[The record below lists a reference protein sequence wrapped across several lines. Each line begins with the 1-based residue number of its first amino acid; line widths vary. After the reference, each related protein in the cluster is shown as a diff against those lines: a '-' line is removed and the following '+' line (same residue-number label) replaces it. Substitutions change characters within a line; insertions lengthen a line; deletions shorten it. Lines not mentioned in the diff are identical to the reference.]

1 MPAPDAATTAA
12 PVQTAPSSAAAP
24 ESSAKATSLPPIN
37 KSNPHIVILGGGF
50 GGLNLAKSLSGTKAR
65 ITLIDRQ
72 NHHLFQPLLYQV
84 ATATLSAVEIAKPL
98 RSILSTRDDIITEMA
113 EVQSVDLASRTVIL
127 ADRTITYDYLILALG
142 GVTSYFGHPEW
153 AEHAPGLK
161 SVNDALRIR
170 REIIFAFEKAEM
182 TTDADEL
189 KKLMTIVIV
198 GGGPTGVEM
207 AGACKELGRYV
218 MRHDFRRIDPTKIR
232 VILIEAADRILMHL
246 PRDLS
251 ASAQAQLESIGVEV
265 RLNTMV
271 KDIKEESVVVS
282 AKEKPDVMETIGA
295 ASVVWSAGVA
305 ANPITRTMG
314 IDIDR
319 AGRIKVNPDLSI
331 PGYPEAFAIGD
342 ICFIAGKDGTPVPG
356 VSPAAIQMGQ
366 YVAKIISTEQGD
378 PGMRPDQREPFSY
391 WDKGTMATIGHSHA
405 VAMIPVPGLGLTVK
419 YGGFFAWLTWLL
431 VHLLFLVG
439 FTNKVTVVIRWVW
452 AFFTRRQGAR
462 VITANDGRGVT
473 PIANMPTTTMASPP
487 KAR

>member
-1 MPAPDAATTAA
+1 MSSTPAATTPPETASSPAA
-12 PVQTAPSSAAAP
+12 SPV
-24 ESSAKATSLPPIN
+24 IN
-37 KSNPHIVILGGGF
+37 RSNPHIVILGGGF
-50 GGLNLAKSLSGTKAR
+50 AGLNLAKSLGDLKAR

-98 RSILSTRDDIITEMA
+98 RSILSQKENILTEMA
-113 EVQSVDLASRTVIL
+113 EVQSVDLASRTIIL
-127 ADRTITYDYLILALG
+127 ADRTINYDYLIIALG

-170 REIIFAFEKAEM
+170 REIIFAFEQAEM

-198 GGGPTGVEM
+198 GGGPTGVEL
-207 AGACKELGRYV
+207 AGACKELGRFV
-218 MRHDFRRIDPTKIR
+218 MRHDFRRIDPTKVR
-232 VILIEAADRILMHL
+232 VILIEAADRILLHL

-265 RLNTMV
+265 RVNTMV
-271 KDIKEESVVVS
+271 KDIKDQKVVVS
-282 AKEKPDVMETIGA
+282 HKEKPDELETIGA
-295 ASVVWSAGVA
+295 ASIVWSAGVA

-314 IDIDR
+314 VDIDR

-331 PGYPEAFAIGD
+331 PGHPEAFAIGD
-342 ICFIAGKDGTPVPG
+342 VCFITNKDGTPVPG

-366 YVAKIISTEQGD
+366 YVAKLIRTEQGD
-378 PGMRPDQREPFSY
+378 ASLRVDQREVFAY

-405 VAMIPVPGLGLTVK
+405 VAMIPIPGLGVTLK
-419 YGGFFAWLTWLL
+419 YGGFFAWLSWLL
-431 VHLLFLVG
+431 VHLMFLVG
-439 FTNKVTVVIRWVW
+439 FTNKVTVMIRWVW

-462 VITANDGRGVT
+462 VITASDGRGVT
-473 PIANMPTTTMASPP
+473 PSTTTPSTGSITPANQ
-487 KAR
+487 RN

>member
-1 MPAPDAATTAA
+1 MPATEAA
-12 PVQTAPSSAAAP
+12 PAEAPVTAAAP
-24 ESSAKATSLPPIN
+24 AIN
-37 KSNPHIVILGGGF
+37 KTRPHIVILGGGF
-50 GGLNLAKSLSGTKAR
+50 AGLNMAKTLGGIDAR

-98 RSILSTRDDIITEMA
+98 RSIFSMRPNITTEMA

-127 ADRTITYDYLILALG
+127 ADRTINYDYLIVALG

-170 REIIFAFEKAEM
+170 REVIFAFEKAEM
-182 TTDADEL
+182 TTDPDEL
-189 KKLMTIVIV
+189 SKLMTIVIV

-232 VILIEAADRILMHL
+232 VILIEAADRILLHL

-251 ASAQAQLESIGVEV
+251 ASAQSQLESIGVEV

-271 KDIKEESVVVS
+271 KDIKEQMVVVS
-282 AKEKPDVMETIGA
+282 HKEKPEALETIGA
-295 ASVVWSAGVA
+295 ASIVWSAGVA
-305 ANPITRTMG
+305 ANPVTRTMG
-314 IDIDR
+314 VDIDR

-342 ICFIAGKDGTPVPG
+342 VCFTANKDGTAVPG

-366 YVAKIISTEQGD
+366 YVAKLILTEQGD
-378 PGMRPDQREPFSY
+378 KSLRPDQRDPFAY

-405 VAMIPVPGLGLTVK
+405 VAMIPVPGLGITLK
-419 YGGFFAWLTWLL
+419 YGGFFAWMSWLL
-431 VHLLFLVG
+431 VHLMFLVG
-439 FTNKVTVVIRWVW
+439 FTNKVTVMIRWVW

-473 PIANMPTTTMASPP
+473 PSSNSPTTTMATPP
-487 KAR
+487 KVG

>member
-1 MPAPDAATTAA
+1 MSAT
-12 PVQTAPSSAAAP
+12 PVTPSSAPAVAKPVAAR
-24 ESSAKATSLPPIN
+24 PIN
-37 KSNPHIVILGGGF
+37 KSNPHIVVLGGGF
-50 GGLNLAKSLSGTKAR
+50 GGLNFAKTMGEGKAR
-65 ITLIDRQ
+65 ITMIDRQ

-84 ATATLSAVEIAKPL
+84 ATATLSSVEIAKPL
-98 RSILSTRDDIITEMA
+98 RSILRSYGNISIEME
-113 EVQSVDLASRTVIL
+113 EVQSIDLQSRAVL
-127 ADRTITYDYLILALG
+127 MSERTINYDYLVVGLG
-142 GVTSYFGHPEW
+142 GMTSYFGHPEW

-161 SVNDALRIR
+161 SINDALRIR

-182 TTDADEL
+182 TTDPDDL

-198 GGGPTGVEM
+198 GGGPTGVEL

-218 MRHDFRRIDPTKIR
+218 MRHDFRRIDPTKVR
-232 VILIEAADRILMHL
+232 VILVEAADRILMHM

-251 ASAQAQLESIGVEV
+251 AAAQRQLESIGVEV

-271 KDIKEESVVVS
+271 KDIRHESVVVS
-282 AKEKPDVMETIGA
+282 SKDKPDVLETIGA
-295 ASVVWSAGVA
+295 ASIVWAAGVA

-314 IDIDR
+314 VDIDR

-331 PGYPEAFAIGD
+331 PGHPEAFAIGD
-342 ICFIAGKDGTPVPG
+342 IALILNKDGTPVPG

-366 YVAKIISTEQGD
+366 YVARLIKTEQAD
-378 PGMRPDQREPFSY
+378 PGMRPDQREPFAY

-405 VAMIPVPGLGLTVK
+405 VAMIPLPGTGITLK
-419 YGGFFAWLTWLL
+419 YGGFFAWVSWLL

-462 VITANDGRGVT
+462 VITANDGRGITPSTAAPSTSMVT
-473 PIANMPTTTMASPP
+473 PP
-487 KAR
+487 KGA

>member
-1 MPAPDAATTAA
+1 MSATDVLPSPVLPAAETTA
-12 PVQTAPSSAAAP
+12 V
-24 ESSAKATSLPPIN
+24 KPIN
-37 KSNPHIVILGGGF
+37 KTNPHIVVLGGGF
-50 GGLNLAKSLSGTKAR
+50 GGLNFAKSLHNTSAR

-84 ATATLSAVEIAKPL
+84 ATATLSSVEIAKPL
-98 RSILSTRDDIITEMA
+98 RSIFSGYENISCELG
-113 EVQSVDLASRTVIL
+113 EVQAIDLKSRTIIL
-127 ADRTITYDYLILALG
+127 PDRTLTYDYLVIALG

-161 SVNDALRIR
+161 SINDALRIR
-170 REIIFAFEKAEM
+170 REILFAFEKAEL
-182 TTDADEL
+182 TQDPEEL

-198 GGGPTGVEM
+198 GGGPTGVEL

-251 ASAQAQLESIGVEV
+251 TSAQKQLESIGVEV
-265 RLNTMV
+265 RLHTMV
-271 KDIKEESVVVS
+271 KDIQGETVIVS
-282 AKEKPDVMETIGA
+282 SKDKPDVMETIGT
-295 ASVVWSAGVA
+295 ASIVWAAGVA
-305 ANPITRTMG
+305 ANPITRTLG
-314 IDIDR
+314 VDIDR

-331 PGYPEAFAIGD
+331 PGYPEAFAVGD
-342 ICFIAGKDGTPVPG
+342 IAFILNKDGSPVPG
-356 VSPAAIQMGQ
+356 VSPAAMQMGN
-366 YVAKIISTEQGD
+366 YVGKIIETELAD
-378 PGMRPDQREPFSY
+378 PQLRPDQREPFKY

-405 VAMIPVPGLGLTVK
+405 VAMLGPIK
-419 YGGFFAWLTWLL
+419 FSGFLAWIAWLG

-439 FTNKVTVVIRWVW
+439 FTNKATVVIRWVW

-473 PIANMPTTTMASPP
+473 PSTLTPPTSVATPP
-487 KAR
+487 KVQ

>member
-1 MPAPDAATTAA
+1 MPATETAPAAA
-12 PVQTAPSSAAAP
+12 PVPASSPA
-24 ESSAKATSLPPIN
+24 IN
-37 KSNPHIVILGGGF
+37 KTRPHIVILGGGF
-50 GGLNLAKSLSGTKAR
+50 AGLNMAKTLGELDAR

-84 ATATLSAVEIAKPL
+84 ATATLSSVEIAKPL
-98 RSILSTRDDIITEMA
+98 RSILSMRPNITTEMA

-127 ADRTITYDYLILALG
+127 ADRTINYDYLVVALG

-170 REIIFAFEKAEM
+170 REILFAFERAEM
-182 TTDADEL
+182 TTDPDEL
-189 KKLMTIVIV
+189 SKLMTIVIV

-218 MRHDFRRIDPTKIR
+218 MRHDFRRIDPSKIR
-232 VILIEAADRILMHL
+232 VILIEAADRILLHL

-251 ASAQAQLESIGVEV
+251 ASAQSQLESIGVEI

-271 KDIKEESVVVS
+271 KDIKEQTVVVS
-282 AKEKPDVMETIGA
+282 HKEKPDALETIGA
-295 ASVVWSAGVA
+295 ASIVWSAGVA
-305 ANPITRTMG
+305 ANPVTRTMG
-314 IDIDR
+314 VDIDR

-331 PGYPEAFAIGD
+331 PGHPEAFAIGD
-342 ICFIAGKDGTPVPG
+342 VCFITNKDGSPVPG

-366 YVAKIISTEQGD
+366 YVAKLILTELGD
-378 PGMRPDQREPFSY
+378 KGLRPDQREPFSY

-405 VAMIPVPGLGLTVK
+405 VAMIPIPGLGVTLK
-419 YGGFFAWLTWLL
+419 YGGFFAWMSWLL
-431 VHLLFLVG
+431 VHLMFLVG
-439 FTNKVTVVIRWVW
+439 FTNKVTVMIRWVW

-473 PIANMPTTTMASPP
+473 PSSTSPTTTMATPP
-487 KAR
+487 KAA

>member
-1 MPAPDAATTAA
+1 MSATEAPAPAATESGAA
-12 PVQTAPSSAAAP
+12 R
-24 ESSAKATSLPPIN
+24 PIN
-37 KSNPHIVILGGGF
+37 KAHPHIVILGGGF
-50 GGLNLAKSLSGTKAR
+50 AGLNIAKTLGDIKAQ

-84 ATATLSAVEIAKPL
+84 ATATLSSVEIAKPL
-98 RSILSTRDDIITEMA
+98 RSILSAHANITTEMA
-113 EVQSVDLASRTVIL
+113 EVQSIDLSSRTVIL
-127 ADRTITYDYLILALG
+127 ADRTVTYDYLITALG

-153 AEHAPGLK
+153 AEFAPGLK

-182 TTDADEL
+182 TTDADL
-189 KKLMTIVIV
+189 LSKLMTIVIV
-198 GGGPTGVEM
+198 GGGPTGVEL

-218 MRHDFRRIDPTKIR
+218 MRHDFRRIDPAKIR
-232 VILIEAADRILMHL
+232 VILIEAADRILMHM

-251 ASAQAQLESIGVEV
+251 ASAQKQLESIGVEI

-271 KDIKEESVVVS
+271 KDIKKHTVVVS
-282 AKEKPDVMETIGA
+282 AKEKPDVLETIGA
-295 ASVVWSAGVA
+295 CSIVWAAGVA
-305 ANPITRTMG
+305 ANPVTRTMG
-314 IDIDR
+314 VDIDR

-331 PGYPEAFAIGD
+331 PGYPEAFAVGD
-342 ICFIAGKDGTPVPG
+342 ICLITNKDGTPVPG

-366 YVAKIISTEQGD
+366 YVGRIIRTEQADNGL
-378 PGMRPDQREPFSY
+378 RPDQREPFAY

-405 VAMIPVPGLGLTVK
+405 VAMIPIPNTGVTLK
-419 YGGFFAWLTWLL
+419 YGGFFAWLSWLL

-462 VITANDGRGVT
+462 IVTANDGRGVT
-473 PIANMPTTTMASPP
+473 PMTTTPSTTMAMPP
-487 KAR
+487 KSV

>member
-1 MPAPDAATTAA
+1 MSSTPAATNSPETASS
-12 PVQTAPSSAAAP
+12 TASPA
-24 ESSAKATSLPPIN
+24 IN
-37 KSNPHIVILGGGF
+37 RSNPHIVILGGGF
-50 GGLNLAKSLSGTKAR
+50 AGLNLAKSLGDLKAR

-98 RSILSTRDDIITEMA
+98 RSILSQRENILTEMA
-113 EVQSVDLASRTVIL
+113 EVQSVDLASRTIIL
-127 ADRTITYDYLILALG
+127 ADRTINYDYLVIALG

-170 REIIFAFEKAEM
+170 REIIFAFEQAEM

-218 MRHDFRRIDPTKIR
+218 MRHDFRRIDPTKVR
-232 VILIEAADRILMHL
+232 VILIEAADRILLHL

-251 ASAQAQLESIGVEV
+251 ASAQSQLESIGVEV
-265 RLNTMV
+265 RVNTMV
-271 KDIKEESVVVS
+271 KDIKGQTVVVS
-282 AKEKPDVMETIGA
+282 HKEKPDELETIGA
-295 ASVVWSAGVA
+295 ASIVWSAGVA

-314 IDIDR
+314 VDIDR

-331 PGYPEAFAIGD
+331 PGHPEAFAIGD
-342 ICFIAGKDGTPVPG
+342 VCFITNKDGSPVPG

-366 YVAKIISTEQGD
+366 YVAKLIRTEQSD
-378 PGMRPDQREPFSY
+378 ASLRVDQREVFAY

-405 VAMIPVPGLGLTVK
+405 VAMIPIPGLGVTLK
-419 YGGFFAWLTWLL
+419 YGGFFAWLSWLL
-431 VHLLFLVG
+431 VHLMFLVG
-439 FTNKVTVVIRWVW
+439 FTNKVTVMIRWVW

-462 VITANDGRGVT
+462 VITASDGRGIT
-473 PIANMPTTTMASPP
+473 PSTTTPSTGMITPP
-487 KAR
+487 NTRN